1 MLAFRLVDRGRA
13 HVRTSCATT
22 RLEHA
27 DLILQFL
34 DVQDGLL
41 EDLQLELLFLFLL
54 ALTAGLLGV
63 PGPKLVVLVVL
74 VV

>member
-1 MLAFRLVDRGRA
+1 MLAFRLVDRGHA

-22 RLEHA
+22 TLEHA
-27 DLILQFL
+27 DLLLQFL

-41 EDLQLELLFLFLL
+41 EDLQLELFFLFLL
-54 ALTAGLLGV
+54 ALTGLLWV

-74 VV
+74 V